1 MWSHGELGRRLK
13 NIRKYDF
20 LKGTLPRCNYYVKVF
35 CDGVYDGEVLLVGRG
50 SISIDNSKKDS
61 YKKSSPENHF
71 IGSQKISLKLK
82 VYHHTYPKVFK
93 AHRSTLQLVSWPCLP
108 VWCF

>member
-50 SISIDNSKKDS
+50 SISIDNSITNTRV
-61 YKKSSPENHF
+61 E
-71 IGSQKISLKLK
+71 
-82 VYHHTYPKVFK
+82 
-93 AHRSTLQLVSWPCLP
+93 
-108 VWCF
+108 